1 MYLLQAVAAQEI
13 ILESL
18 EDGPGLLPFKLGP
31 AKIITQHH
39 SFLQSI
45 DIDEIKSKVAL
56 VKTQVDYIQPH
67 LNNKTRSLYEP
78 HIAHLKTK
86 LEKISEQLQTF
97 DPHRVKRGLIDGLGS
112 VIKSISGNLDYTDAL
127 RYNNAIEVLQ
137 DNEQEITSQFNQHI
151 SLSKDWM
158 LQHSKILRNI
168 AENQKNITRVVN
180 IMINTTESTNIDLL
194 HYAHLAQLLLI
205 LDDNVENLSEE
216 LVRIEN
222 LLAFIHAKSTHHS
235 MLRLNE
241 LRNMIDKIRSLY
253 NKEEIL
259 DISIREYFDI
269 IKLGSYYSSNN
280 LVIVFKV
287 PIALPSTYDL
297 YKLSIIPNKNHEIL
311 IPSSPFIAIHEDEFL
326 YMETECPKANTWYLC
341 EMKVSYKPRDQ
352 VDCIQQLIT
361 TQKLDS
367 TCNLTPVILTRGA
380 LEQLDD
386 KHYTVTFP
394 KTTKVQTS
402 CGRNEY
408 TNLQGSF
415 LVILPHNCF
424 LRSPEFTIINLND
437 HARGQVIKITDLPSQ
452 ESNLVSSSHPTLT
465 LNSINLENL
474 HASNAKITSQPPIDI
489 KKSQDTSLYHTTIP
503 LYAIILSTTAI
514 TSYFIFRRLLAKQQ
528 SNEASDTETGQT
540 SCRDDNAE
548 AATIRQSDTPDH
560 YSTLFSTKVLK

>member
-1 MYLLQAVAAQEI
+1 MN
-13 ILESL
+13 
-18 EDGPGLLPFKLGP
+18 
-31 AKIITQHH
+31 
-39 SFLQSI
+39 
-45 DIDEIKSKVAL
+45 
-56 VKTQVDYIQPH
+56 YIQPQ
-67 LNNKTRSLYEP
+67 LNNKTRFLYEP

-86 LEKISEQLQTF
+86 LDKISDQLQTF
-97 DPHRVKRGLIDGLGS
+97 DSNRVKRGLIDGLGS
-112 VIKSISGNLDYTDAL
+112 VIKSISGNLDYTDAM
-127 RYNNAIEVLQ
+127 RYNNAIQVLQ
-137 DNEQEITSQFNQHI
+137 DNEQEISSQFNHHI

-158 LQHSKILRNI
+158 LQHSKVLESIV
-168 AENQKNITRVVN
+168 ENQKNISQIVN
-180 IMINTTESTNIDLL
+180 LMINTTVVTNIDLL
-194 HYAHLAQLLLI
+194 NYAHLAQLLLI
-205 LDDNVENLSEE
+205 LGDNIENLSEE
-216 LVRIEN
+216 LVKIEN

-235 MLRLNE
+235 MLSLNA
-241 LRNMIDKIRSLY
+241 LRNMIDRVRSLY

-297 YKLSIIPNKNHEIL
+297 YKLSIVPNKNHEIL
-311 IPSSPFIAIHEDEFL
+311 IPSSPYIAIYEDEFM

-341 EMKVSYKPRDQ
+341 EMKASFKPRDQ

-361 TQKLDS
+361 TQKIDS

-394 KTTKVQTS
+394 KATKVQTS

-415 LVILPHNCF
+415 LVVLPHNCF
-424 LRSPEFTIINLND
+424 LRTPEFTIINTND
-437 HARGQVIKITDLPSQ
+437 HARGQVMKITDLPPRDSNFIPSSQ
-452 ESNLVSSSHPTLT
+452 PVLT

-474 HASNAKITSQPPIDI
+474 HASNAKITLQSPIDI
-489 KKSQDTSLYHTTIP
+489 KKPQDTTLYHTTIP
-503 LYAIILSTTAI
+503 LYAFLLSATVLS
-514 TSYFIFRRLLAKQQ
+514 SYVIFRRCLAKRR
-528 SNEASDTETGQT
+528 SIELSETVTKQT
-540 SCRDDNAE
+540 SCQNVNAE
-548 AATIRQSDTPDH
+548 TSNMGQSDTPDH

>member
-13 ILESL
+13 TLESL
-18 EDGPGLLPFKLGP
+18 EDGPGLLPFKLGS

-45 DIDEIKSKVAL
+45 NIDEIKSKVAV
-56 VKTQVDYIQPH
+56 VKNQLNDIQPQ
-67 LNNKTRSLYEP
+67 LNNKTRFLYEP
-78 HIAHLKTK
+78 HIAHLKSK
-86 LEKISEQLQTF
+86 LDKISDQLQTF
-97 DPHRVKRGLIDGLGS
+97 DSNRVKRGLIDGLGS

-127 RYNNAIEVLQ
+127 RYNNAIKVLQ
-137 DNEQEITSQFNQHI
+137 DNEQEISSQFNQHI

-158 LQHSKILRNI
+158 LQHSKVLKSIV
-168 AENQKNITRVVN
+168 ENQKNISQIVN
-180 IMINTTESTNIDLL
+180 VMINTTEVTNIDLL

-205 LDDNVENLSEE
+205 LGDNIENLSEE

-235 MLRLNE
+235 MLGLNA
-241 LRNMIDKIRSLY
+241 LKNMIDRIRSLY

-311 IPSSPFIAIHEDEFL
+311 IPSSPYIAIHEDEFM
-326 YMETECPKANTWYLC
+326 YMETECPKAKTWYLC
-341 EMKVSYKPRDQ
+341 EMKVSFKPRDQ

-361 TQKLDS
+361 TQKIDS

-394 KTTKVQTS
+394 KATKVQTS
-402 CGRNEY
+402 CGRDEY

-415 LVILPHNCF
+415 LVVLPHNCF
-424 LRSPEFTIINLND
+424 LRTPEFTIINNND
-437 HARGQVIKITDLPSQ
+437 HARGQVIKITDLTPRD
-452 ESNLVSSSHPTLT
+452 SNFISSSQPVLT
-465 LNSINLENL
+465 LNSINLDNL
-474 HASNAKITSQPPIDI
+474 HASNAKITLQPPIDI
-489 KKSQDTSLYHTTIP
+489 KKSQDTTLYHTTIP
-503 LYAIILSTTAI
+503 LYAILLSATVLS
-514 TSYFIFRRLLAKQQ
+514 SYVIVRRLLAKRR
-528 SNEASDTETGQT
+528 SNKSSETETKQT
-540 SCRDDNAE
+540 SCQNANAE
-548 AATIRQSDTPDH
+548 IANIRQPDTPDH